1 MMFGSSYSV
10 LMYMLGEGLGVRVMS
25 SMRLIR
31 DITKLTRSMK
41 LVRGD
46 MIDTVHMHM
55 LANGFK

>member
-1 MMFGSSYSV
+1 
-10 LMYMLGEGLGVRVMS
+10 MYMLGEGLGVRVMS